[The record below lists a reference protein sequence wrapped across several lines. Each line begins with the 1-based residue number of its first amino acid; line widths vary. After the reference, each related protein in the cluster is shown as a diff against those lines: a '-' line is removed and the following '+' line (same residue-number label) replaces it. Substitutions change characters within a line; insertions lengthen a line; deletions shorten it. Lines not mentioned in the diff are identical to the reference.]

1 MRVVA
6 NGAVVFLKYIRI
18 AFVVFKLLGKIPDE
32 NHKLVIN
39 DIDLISAVWN
49 NFTNLLGILGGSVIY
64 YFLLLLLLAA
74 FRHC

>member
-6 NGAVVFLKYIRI
+6 NGAVVFLKYIMI

-49 NFTNLLGILGGSVIY
+49 NFTNLLGILGGPVIY
-64 YFLLLLLLAA
+64 YFLVLLY
-74 FRHC
+74 